1 MKTFYEAIIAQGG
14 FAGQVF
20 DVAQGPT
27 NLDIISVLLSVG
39 NGAITGNA
47 PINMISTGALGG
59 ARSLNITAT
68 QQNGRMFF
76 LSVRNTDITTNN
88 LTVVATTDINGFGP
102 NFVISSK
109 RDFLFVHESG
119 GTWRAYEQKLD
130 ESTTVAIFRTSFA
143 ASVWTAGVANRIR
156 IKQTGAPGAGE
167 IGPHNLAIASTYL
180 VQVYRDDG
188 GTEPESEL
196 VDLGTRVDSTNGDIV
211 LTKTGLATAFDGH
224 VIVSGT
230 M

>member
-47 PINMISTGALGG
+47 PINMISTGVLGA

-68 QQNGRMFF
+68 EQNGRMFF
-76 LSVRNTDITTNN
+76 LSVRNTDVTTNN

-102 NFVISSK
+102 NFVISSQ
-109 RDFLFVHESG
+109 RDFLFVHETG
-119 GTWRAYEQKLD
+119 GTWR
-130 ESTTVAIFRTSFA
+130 
-143 ASVWTAGVANRIR
+143 
-156 IKQTGAPGAGE
+156 
-167 IGPHNLAIASTYL
+167 
-180 VQVYRDDG
+180 
-188 GTEPESEL
+188 
-196 VDLGTRVDSTNGDIV
+196 
-211 LTKTGLATAFDGH
+211 
-224 VIVSGT
+224 
-230 M
+230 